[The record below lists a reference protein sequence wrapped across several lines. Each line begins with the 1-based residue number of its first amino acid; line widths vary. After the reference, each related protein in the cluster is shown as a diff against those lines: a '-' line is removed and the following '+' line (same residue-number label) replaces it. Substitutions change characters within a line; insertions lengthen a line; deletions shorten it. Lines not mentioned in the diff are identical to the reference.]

1 MDSADTLKDRIYM
14 RQSPSPP
21 HGPWLPG
28 HHTRLSFLLSVSVPA
43 DTRAG
48 GVLRAEARKGARTT
62 CNSEAE
68 RPYAGVSPRLTR
80 LVSGSCYLA
89 SPEHSPA
96 RGQSG
101 SILYITGPLSLR
113 PPRPLHVQS
122 TVLSARMRGG

>member
-14 RQSPSPP
+14 HQSPSPP

-43 DTRAG
+43 DTWAG
-48 GVLRAEARKGARTT
+48 GVLRAAGRKGASDHLQQ
-62 CNSEAE
+62 CEAE
-68 RPYAGVSPRLTR
+68 RPYAGLSPRPTR

-89 SPEHSPA
+89 SPEHLPA
-96 RGQSG
+96 PGQSG

-113 PPRPLHVQS
+113 PLCSEHR
-122 TVLSARMRGG
+122 AEC